1 MTTEDEQV
9 RESDLSC
16 TFCGPGT
23 WAVWDVVTEDGVVF
37 VCERHHVEMSEA
49 KIIRLERRM
58 GKKSWKKIKEMR
70 EVLYEEEYLDNVTHF
85 EDINDY

>member
-1 MTTEDEQV
+1 MKEEDEQV

-23 WAVWDVVTEDGVVF
+23 WAVWEVITEDGVVF
-37 VCERHHVEMSEA
+37 ACDKHHVEMSEA

-58 GKKSWKKIKEMR
+58 GKKTWKKLNQMR
-70 EVLYEEEYLDNVTHF
+70 EILYNEEYLD
-85 EDINDY
+85 DMNDHE